1 MSQPARRDFRLSVQ
15 LLSSQTSILS
25 LPCPHDCQMNSLT
38 QPAHFHHLL
47 ALLMLVILVLTP

>member
-15 LLSSQTSILS
+15 LLSCETSILS
-25 LPCPHDCQMNSLT
+25 LPRPHDCQTNSLT

-47 ALLMLVILVLTP
+47 ALLMLDILALTP